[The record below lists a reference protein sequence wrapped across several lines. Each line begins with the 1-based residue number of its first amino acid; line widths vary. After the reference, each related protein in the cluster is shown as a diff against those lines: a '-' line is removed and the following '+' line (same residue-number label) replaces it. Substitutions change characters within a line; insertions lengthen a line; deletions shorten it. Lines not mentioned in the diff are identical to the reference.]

1 MRGSGERTK
10 ARILEAAYG
19 LFYRHGFGRV
29 SMDAIAGAAGLT
41 KRTLYQHFGS
51 KDALAAATLDRQQ
64 ERALRLIRAWTRRP
78 PATPEELVAAVF
90 DGIGR
95 WAATPR
101 WLGSGY
107 TRITMELAALP
118 GHPARLAARRHKRA
132 VEAWI
137 GGELARMGVAEAGE
151 RAREVALLMEG
162 CLSLILIHGDP
173 GYAAAAGRAARRL
186 VAGRGG
192 GR

>member
-29 SMDAIAGAAGLT
+29 SMDAIADAAGLT
-41 KRTLYQHFGS
+41 KRTLYQHFDS

-64 ERALRLIRAWTRRP
+64 ERALRLIRGWTRRP
-78 PATPEELVAAVF
+78 PATPEELVAGVF
-90 DGIGR
+90 D
-95 WAATPR
+95 
-101 WLGSGY
+101 
-107 TRITMELAALP
+107 TMELADLP